1 MSDWTNL
8 ADAARLGGWVI
19 YPLTVLAIAALA
31 ITLDRAYAFW
41 RFARMPRWAAGDG
54 SLSAE
59 EGTDASPMAPHA
71 PGSEP
76 EPARSASRHA
86 ELTSRLS
93 SGLPQRHALKRIGCL
108 LVDPRAPL
116 WRIESR
122 VEATAAQIERDMSR
136 GLWLLE
142 TIVTAAPLLGL
153 LGTIVGMM
161 HSFKLIGGNGLVN
174 PSGVTGGVAQ
184 ALIATAIGLVI
195 ALVALFAFNFFSRR
209 IDRLM
214 DDLESFANEAL
225 SDLRLAA
232 ERAGRPS

>member
-1 MSDWTNL
+1 MNDWTNL

-19 YPLTVLAIAALA
+19 YPLTVLAIVALA

-41 RFARMPRWAAGDG
+41 RFARMPDSARLAGLAG
-54 SLSAE
+54 V
-59 EGTDASPMAPHA
+59 
-71 PGSEP
+71 PGSGQFP
-76 EPARSASRHA
+76 G
-86 ELTSRLS
+86 
-93 SGLPQRHALKRIGCL
+93 GLPQQHVLSRLGRL
-108 LVDPRAPL
+108 LGDTRAPL
-116 WRIESR
+116 WRIETR
-122 VEATAAQIERDMSR
+122 VEAAAAQIERDMGR

-161 HSFKLIGGNGLVN
+161 HSFKLIGGDGLVN

-195 ALVALFAFNFFSRR
+195 ALLALFAFNFFSRR

-214 DDLESFANEAL
+214 DELESFANEAL
-225 SDLRLAA
+225 SDLRLAS
-232 ERAGRPS
+232 ENAGLSS

>member
-1 MSDWTNL
+1 MNDWTNL

-19 YPLTVLAIAALA
+19 YPLTVLAIVALA
-31 ITLDRAYAFW
+31 ISLDRAYAFW
-41 RFARMPRWAAGDG
+41 RFARMPASDG
-54 SLSAE
+54 L
-59 EGTDASPMAPHA
+59 
-71 PGSEP
+71 
-76 EPARSASRHA
+76 A
-86 ELTSRLS
+86 ELASVRGSAPLADA
-93 SGLPQRHALKRIGCL
+93 LPQQHAFRRIYRL
-108 LVDPRAPL
+108 LDDSHAPL
-116 WRIESR
+116 WRMETR

-161 HSFKLIGGNGLVN
+161 HSFKLIGGDGLVN

-184 ALIATAIGLVI
+184 ALIATAMGLVI

-214 DDLESFANEAL
+214 DELESFANEAL
-225 SDLRLAA
+225 SDLLLAS
-232 ERAGRPS
+232 ESAGQPS

>member
-1 MSDWTNL
+1 MNDWTNL
-8 ADAARLGGWVI
+8 ADAARVGGWVI
-19 YPLTVLAIAALA
+19 YPLTVLAVIALA

-41 RFARMPRWAAGDG
+41 RFARMPGTTD
-54 SLSAE
+54 SAQF
-59 EGTDASPMAPHA
+59 
-71 PGSEP
+71 PG
-76 EPARSASRHA
+76 R
-86 ELTSRLS
+86 
-93 SGLPQRHALKRIGCL
+93 LPQQHAFSRIGRL
-108 LVDPRAPL
+108 LDDSRAPL
-116 WRIESR
+116 WRIETR
-122 VEATAAQIERDMSR
+122 VEATATQIERDMSR

-161 HSFKLIGGNGLVN
+161 HSFKLIGGDGLVN

-214 DDLESFANEAL
+214 DELESFANEAL
-225 SDLRLAA
+225 SDLRLAS
-232 ERAGRPS
+232 EQGGRPS

>member
-19 YPLTVLAIAALA
+19 YPLTVLAIIALA

-41 RFARMPRWAAGDG
+41 RFARMPRWAAGEAPPV
-54 SLSAE
+54 AE
-59 EGTDASPMAPHA
+59 RGMGVSFAAPHA
-71 PGSEP
+71 SGPESEP
-76 EPARSASRHA
+76 TDSTSHHV
-86 ELTSRLS
+86 ELTARLS
-93 SGLPQRHALKRIGCL
+93 SGLPQQHALSRIGRL

-122 VEATAAQIERDMSR
+122 VEATAVQIERDMSR

-161 HSFKLIGGNGLVN
+161 RSFRLIGGDGLVN

-214 DDLESFANEAL
+214 DELESFANEAV
-225 SDLRLAA
+225 SERRLAA
-232 ERAGRPS
+232 ERAGQPS

>member
-1 MSDWTNL
+1 MNDWTNL

-19 YPLTVLAIAALA
+19 YPLTVLAIIAFA

-41 RFARMPRWAAGDG
+41 RFARMPGLAGILG
-54 SLSAE
+54 SAKL
-59 EGTDASPMAPHA
+59 
-71 PGSEP
+71 PG
-76 EPARSASRHA
+76 
-86 ELTSRLS
+86 
-93 SGLPQRHALKRIGCL
+93 GLPQQHAFSRIGRL
-108 LVDPRAPL
+108 LGDPRAPL
-116 WRIESR
+116 WRIETR
-122 VEATAAQIERDMSR
+122 VEAAAAQIERDMSR

-161 HSFKLIGGNGLVN
+161 HSFKLIGGDGLVN

-214 DDLESFANEAL
+214 DELESFANEAL
-225 SDLRLAA
+225 SDLRLAS
-232 ERAGRPS
+232 ESAGLSS

>member
-1 MSDWTNL
+1 MNDWTNL

-19 YPLTVLAIAALA
+19 YPLTVLAIVALA

-41 RFARMPRWAAGDG
+41 RFARMPG
-54 SLSAE
+54 
-59 EGTDASPMAPHA
+59 
-71 PGSEP
+71 
-76 EPARSASRHA
+76 
-86 ELTSRLS
+86 LTSLADRTQLP
-93 SGLPQRHALKRIGCL
+93 SGLPQQHAFSRIGRL
-108 LVDPRAPL
+108 LGDPRTPL
-116 WRIESR
+116 WRIETR
-122 VEATAAQIERDMSR
+122 VEAAAAQIERDMSR

-161 HSFKLIGGNGLVN
+161 HSFKLIGGDGLVN

-214 DDLESFANEAL
+214 DELESFANESL
-225 SDLRLAA
+225 SDLRLAS
-232 ERAGRPS
+232 ESAGLPS

>member
-1 MSDWTNL
+1 MNDWTNL
-8 ADAARLGGWVI
+8 AEAARLGGWVI
-19 YPLTVLAIAALA
+19 YPLTVLAIVALA
-31 ITLDRAYAFW
+31 ITLDRGYAFW
-41 RFARMPRWAAGDG
+41 RFARMPQATEVAGLAG
-54 SLSAE
+54 LAQLSN
-59 EGTDASPMAPHA
+59 
-71 PGSEP
+71 
-76 EPARSASRHA
+76 
-86 ELTSRLS
+86 
-93 SGLPQRHALKRIGCL
+93 GLPQQHAFSRIGRL
-108 LVDPRAPL
+108 LGDARAPL
-116 WRIESR
+116 WRIETR
-122 VEATAAQIERDMSR
+122 VEAAAAQIERDMSR

-161 HSFKLIGGNGLVN
+161 RSFKLIGGDGLVN

-225 SDLRLAA
+225 CELRLAS
-232 ERAGRPS
+232 ENAGLSS

>member
-1 MSDWTNL
+1 MNNWTTLSDT
-8 ADAARLGGWVI
+8 ARLGGWVI
-19 YPLTVLAIAALA
+19 YPLTLLAIAALA

-41 RFARMPRWAAGDG
+41 RFARVPR
-54 SLSAE
+54 LP
-59 EGTDASPMAPHA
+59 EGTAQLP
-71 PGSEP
+71 
-76 EPARSASRHA
+76 
-86 ELTSRLS
+86 
-93 SGLPQRHALKRIGCL
+93 SGLPQRHAFGRIGRL
-108 LVDPRAPL
+108 LADSRVPL
-116 WRIESR
+116 WRIEARIES
-122 VEATAAQIERDMSR
+122 AAAQIERDMSR

-161 HSFKLIGGNGLVN
+161 HSFRLIGGDGLVN

-225 SDLRLAA
+225 SDMRLAA
-232 ERAGRPS
+232 ERAGLPS

>member
-1 MSDWTNL
+1 MSNWTDFS
-8 ADAARLGGWVI
+8 DAARLGGWVV
-19 YPLTVLAIAALA
+19 YPLTMLAVAAMA

-41 RFARMPRWAAGDG
+41 RFGRVPRWAAGAA
-54 SLSAE
+54 LSAAE
-59 EGTDASPMAPHA
+59 HGADAESVLGDHA
-71 PGSEP
+71 HL
-76 EPARSASRHA
+76 AA
-86 ELTSRLS
+86 RLS
-93 SGLPQRHALKRIGCL
+93 SGLPQRHSFSRIGRL
-108 LVDPRAPL
+108 LADPRTPL

-122 VEATAAQIERDMSR
+122 IEAAAAQIERDMSR

-142 TIVTAAPLLGL
+142 TIVTGAPLLGL

-161 HSFKLIGGNGLVN
+161 HSFKLIGGDGLVN

-225 SDLRLAA
+225 SDMRLAA
-232 ERAGRPS
+232 ERAGLPS

>member
-1 MSDWTNL
+1 MNDWNSQ
-8 ADAARLGGWVI
+8 ADAARLGGAVI
-19 YPLTVLAIAALA
+19 YPLTLLAIVALA

-41 RFARMPRWAAGDG
+41 RFARMPGWADTERGPG
-54 SLSAE
+54 
-59 EGTDASPMAPHA
+59 A
-71 PGSEP
+71 PGDQPSGIRFT
-76 EPARSASRHA
+76 ARVADGLPSRHA
-86 ELTSRLS
+86 LHRL
-93 SGLPQRHALKRIGCL
+93 GRLF
-108 LVDPRAPL
+108 DDERAPL
-116 WRIESR
+116 WRIEAR
-122 VEATAAQIERDMSR
+122 VEAAVARIEREMSR

-161 HSFKLIGGNGLVN
+161 HSFRLIGGDGLVN

-214 DDLESFANEAL
+214 EELESFTNEAV
-225 SDLRLAA
+225 SEIRLAA
-232 ERAGRPS
+232 EHAGRPS

>member
-1 MSDWTNL
+1 MNDWTNL

-19 YPLTVLAIAALA
+19 YPLTVLAIVALA

-41 RFARMPRWAAGDG
+41 RFARLPGWA
-54 SLSAE
+54 
-59 EGTDASPMAPHA
+59 DASPEAQDSQ
-71 PGSEP
+71 GS
-76 EPARSASRHA
+76 RQVD
-86 ELTSRLS
+86 
-93 SGLPQRHALKRIGCL
+93 GLPQQHAFRRIGRL
-108 LVDPRAPL
+108 LDDARTPL
-116 WRIESR
+116 WRIETR
-122 VEATAAQIERDMSR
+122 VEAAAAQIERDMSR

-161 HSFKLIGGNGLVN
+161 HSFKLIGGDGLVN

-214 DDLESFANEAL
+214 DELESYANEAL
-225 SDLRLAA
+225 SDLRLAS
-232 ERAGRPS
+232 EGAGQSS

>member
-1 MSDWTNL
+1 MNDWTNL
-8 ADAARLGGWVI
+8 AEAARLGGWVI
-19 YPLTVLAIAALA
+19 YPLTVLAIVALA

-41 RFARMPRWAAGDG
+41 RFARMPQATEVGGLAGLAQ
-54 SLSAE
+54 LSN
-59 EGTDASPMAPHA
+59 
-71 PGSEP
+71 
-76 EPARSASRHA
+76 
-86 ELTSRLS
+86 
-93 SGLPQRHALKRIGCL
+93 GLPQQHAFSRIGRL
-108 LVDPRAPL
+108 LSDARAPL
-116 WRIESR
+116 WRIETR
-122 VEATAAQIERDMSR
+122 VEAAAAQIERDMSR

-161 HSFKLIGGNGLVN
+161 HSFKLIGGDGLVN

-225 SDLRLAA
+225 CELRLAS
-232 ERAGRPS
+232 ETAGLSS